1 MGNTIKKNGYKKK
14 QRKETKKTIK
24 KNKIKTYFGSE

>member
-1 MGNTIKKNGYKKK
+1 MGNTIKKKRIQKK